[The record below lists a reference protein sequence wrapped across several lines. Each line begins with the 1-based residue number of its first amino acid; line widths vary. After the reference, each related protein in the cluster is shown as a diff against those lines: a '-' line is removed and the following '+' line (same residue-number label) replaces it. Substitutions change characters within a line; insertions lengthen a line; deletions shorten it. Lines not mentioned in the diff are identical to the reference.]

1 MLKSYLYQILNSG
14 GWQLLSWLWNIA
26 DLENRILFARENGPV
41 DSLTL
46 ITRFIILR
54 VTNALSFF
62 LNPIDK
68 AMQLLGHGL
77 IAVVLGML
85 LLIVIHGFWFIFWLL
100 LMGSSRLW
108 LKLPWPR
115 PFIFIPGIFLAII
128 SHIVLILVPDPHKN
142 PKYNSIACEWPI
154 SLRIWKPLE
163 EYFETNP
170 LAKLEN

>member
-1 MLKSYLYQILNSG
+1 MLKSYLYQILNAG
-14 GWQLLSWLWNIA
+14 GWLLLSWLWNIA

-46 ITRFIILR
+46 IARFIILR

-100 LMGSSRLW
+100 LMGSSWLW
-108 LKLPWPR
+108 LKLPWTR
-115 PFIFIPGIFLAII
+115 PLIFIPGIFLAII
-128 SHIVLILVPDPHKN
+128 SHIVLILVPAPHKN

-154 SLRIWKPLE
+154 S
-163 EYFETNP
+163 
-170 LAKLEN
+170 